1 VHRSRRWLGLGM
13 GLGMVVS
20 GVILSLASPLSSGA
34 IAPGKVSFP
43 TFSTAQIDRQLTLY
57 LRYVAEQGR
66 PDILIVG
73 SSRSLQGIDPAVLQ
87 QSLGQAGYRNLKIF
101 NFGINGATAQV
112 VKLLL
117 EDLLT
122 PAQMPQVILWGD
134 GSRAFNSGRIDRT
147 YAKITASPGYQKLQS
162 GHSHPQ
168 LLPDASLPQAARSD
182 RRVLMGLN
190 VLTEVFA
197 PKEYFTK
204 FSRVPGR
211 YDGDYRQFSLEGV
224 QTEALVDVLQ
234 TARRRQVPVV
244 FVNLPLTDLY
254 IDRTRSNYEREFRR
268 YNQRFADRGELT
280 FFDLGQKFADRYEYF
295 TDPSH
300 LNQAGAQAV
309 AQELGGQMATYFERR
324 LKIAKRAG

>member
-1 VHRSRRWLGLGM
+1 
-13 GLGMVVS
+13 MVVS
-20 GVILSLASPLSSGA
+20 GVILSLATPLSSGT
-34 IAPGKVSFP
+34 IAPGKVTFP
-43 TFSTAQIDRQLTLY
+43 TLSTAQIDRQLALY

-87 QSLGQAGYRNLKIF
+87 QSLSQAGYRNLKVF

-147 YAKITASPGYQKLQS
+147 YAKITASPGYHKLRS

-168 LLPDASLPQAARSD
+168 LLPDASQPQKATPE

-190 VLTEVFA
+190 VLTEVFV
-197 PKEYFTK
+197 PKQYFTK
-204 FSRVPGR
+204 FSRVPGQ
-211 YDGDYRQFSLEGV
+211 YDGDYRQFSLEGA

-234 TARRRQVPVV
+234 TAHRRQVPVV

-254 IDRTRSNYEREFRR
+254 IDKTRLAYEREFRR
-268 YNQRFADRGELT
+268 HNQRFADRGEFT

-300 LNQAGAQAV
+300 LNQAGAKAV
-309 AQELGGQMATYFERR
+309 AQELGVEMAAYFKQR
-324 LKIAKRAG
+324 LKIAQKI

>member
-1 VHRSRRWLGLGM
+1 VHRSRRWL

-20 GVILSLASPLSSGA
+20 GVILSLATPLSSGA
-34 IAPGKVSFP
+34 IAPGKVTFP
-43 TFSTAQIDRQLTLY
+43 TLSTAQIDRQLALY

-147 YAKITASPGYQKLQS
+147 YAKITASPGYQKLRS
-162 GHSHPQ
+162 GDPHPQ
-168 LLPDASLPQAARSD
+168 LTPDRSSRTLEKVAD
-182 RRVLMGLN
+182 RRVAMGLN

-197 PKEYFTK
+197 PKQYFAK
-204 FSRVPGR
+204 FSRVPGQ
-211 YDGDYRQFSLEGV
+211 YDGDYRQFSLEGN
-224 QTEALVDVLQ
+224 QTKALVDVLQ
-234 TARRRQVPVV
+234 TARRRGVPVV

-254 IDRTRSNYEREFRR
+254 IDRTRSDYEREFRR

-300 LNQAGAQAV
+300 LNQAGARAV
-309 AQELGGQMATYFERR
+309 AQELGGPIATYFEQR
-324 LKIAKRAG
+324 LKIAKRAR